1 MLLSKLKYCICDTA
15 VIFYKNNYLSNSKQ
29 YVEITEIKYE
39 ILLIVVDSP
48 QVQYLGHCY
57 LLLINLY
64 FIGIS
69 SIFKFIMY
77 VDDITLFSTLTL
89 FSFNYKKTQ
98 LNIL

>member
-48 QVQYLGHCY
+48 QGSILGT
-57 LLLINLY
+57 LLFIVNKLI
-64 FIGIS
+64 FHRH
-69 SIFKFIMY
+69 K
-77 VDDITLFSTLTL
+77 
-89 FSFNYKKTQ
+89 
-98 LNIL
+98 